1 MDEPLHHE
9 DFAPYVGRRFGFA
22 EQHVVLKLAT
32 ITPAPHAA
40 MPGTTRTPFILVFHG
55 PVGDILPE
63 GLHRAQVEDGP
74 ALEFYVMPIHTVV
87 AGRQDYQ
94 AVFN

>member
-9 DFAPYVGRRFGFA
+9 DFTPYVGKWFGFA
-22 EQHVVLKLAT
+22 GQHVVLQLAT
-32 ITPAPHAA
+32 ITPNPHAA
-40 MPGTTRTPFILVFHG
+40 IPGSTRTPFTLVFHG

-63 GLHRAQVEDGP
+63 GLHRAQIEDGP
-74 ALEFYVMPIHTVV
+74 ALEVYVMPIHTVV